1 MLEEFKKK
9 YNDEVRLGTT
19 VIGPHKDDYYF
30 TLDNNNLKENG
41 SQGQQR
47 MSIIAYKLAEI
58 SLFKNIKGEKPIL
71 LLDDVFSELDDIKK
85 NLLLKYIDD
94 DFQVIITTT
103 DLKNINE
110 NILKKAKL
118 IKICDGK
125 IEEVQNGE

>member
-1 MLEEFKKK
+1 M
-9 YNDEVRLGTT
+9 
-19 VIGPHKDDYYF
+19 I
-30 TLDNNNLKENG
+30 
-41 SQGQQR
+41 
-47 MSIIAYKLAEI
+47 
-58 SLFKNIKGEKPIL
+58 
-71 LLDDVFSELDDIKK
+71 VFSELDDIKK